1 MAWGKNGT
9 PDTLASASDEL
20 SIADLT
26 ENKFNMLMSHEI
38 YSGVAQGDLNFNN
51 DKAGNDYATRSSK
64 NGAADSTETSANRL
78 IYMADNASGTADF
91 EIGYL
96 FDIASEEKFIIGF
109 FNNQNTAGAGYA
121 PSRREMVGKY
131 DETASRITR
140 IDIDNVGAGDFDTG
154 SNLSALGSEIT
165 PAAAI
170 PFAENVQAGSRA
182 EITDTRKVYNHII
195 PSLTFEEDFSSDNW
209 TTSSSTYI
217 GIDTTTDNEMDF
229 NNPSSLT
236 GQHHSY
242 YDLGLDNV
250 SDTKWVLRWKWE
262 ITTISENS
270 DGTPHDTAVGIS
282 NNTVGYNTAQDA
294 LTLRF
299 RESST
304 NDKKIS
310 LKSANDPEI
319 IFGGATDADFTT
331 KFSVSTFY
339 CELKRTSATSY
350 TANIYSDS
358 SYSTLTE
365 SQTGTC
371 SSSITGLRYLKVGLN
386 NNDGTANGQVSGHI
400 DDVKF
405 YNGVTQ
411 TTIYWQEIG
420 A

>member
-1 MAWGKNGT
+1 MAWGKNGNAVGT
-9 PDTLASASDEL
+9 GSTSFDMTLDTNSTFNEILVSSVEQTQNQEFQFNSDTGNNYSRRWEGGGTEYTQTNINGAPNAGTAPSMSVSWIL
-20 SIADLT
+20 NIATEEKLIMSFSNMAQSSGAGNAPGREIQAEKWTNTTDQINTIKLKNETTAVNFTSSSDMTAIGSDLT
-26 ENKFNMLMSHEI
+26 PTAAVPAF
-38 YSGVAQGDLNFNN
+38 
-51 DKAGNDYATRSSK
+51 
-64 NGAADSTETSANRL
+64 GA
-78 IYMADNASGTADF
+78 
-91 EIGYL
+91 
-96 FDIASEEKFIIGF
+96 
-109 FNNQNTAGAGYA
+109 
-121 PSRREMVGKY
+121 
-131 DETASRITR
+131 
-140 IDIDNVGAGDFDTG
+140 
-154 SNLSALGSEIT
+154 
-165 PAAAI
+165 
-170 PFAENVQAGSRA
+170 NVQIGSRY
-182 EITDTRKVYNHII
+182 EETDTRKLYNYVA
-195 PSLTFEEDFSSDNW
+195 PSITLEDDFSSDNW

-411 TTIYWQEIG
+411 TTNYWQEIG

>member
-9 PDTLASASDEL
+9 PSTGSGASLTISDLTKNKLNQFMCHILQNGNVNLRYRIGNGSIDTGSNYADRLQYNGGTDILQTSQTDIHLTNATASDIF
-20 SIADLT
+20 SIVYLINISGEEKLIIGHHLNSQGTGAGSAPNRM
-26 ENKFNMLMSHEI
+26 ESVNKYTVTTDQIDQLQALDE
-38 YSGVAQGDLNFNN
+38 
-51 DKAGNDYATRSSK
+51 
-64 NGAADSTETSANRL
+64 
-78 IYMADNASGTADF
+78 SGT
-91 EIGYL
+91 EIG
-96 FDIASEEKFIIGF
+96 S
-109 FNNQNTAGAGYA
+109 N
-121 PSRREMVGKY
+121 
-131 DETASRITR
+131 
-140 IDIDNVGAGDFDTG
+140 

-170 PFAENVQAGSRA
+170 PFAENAQLGSRA

-405 YNGVTQ
+405 YNGVTE
-411 TTIYWQEIG
+411 TTNYWQEIG